1 MKYRLLCT
9 ASKIVYKLYLFFHGI
24 CHKLE
29 RLHYK
34 IYIQIFREDEVDN
47 GTDDT

>member
-1 MKYRLLCT
+1 MKHILLCT

-29 RLHYK
+29 RLHYR
-34 IYIQIFREDEVDN
+34 IYVQIFREDEVN
-47 GTDDT
+47 NDD